1 LNFEN
6 RVKEMNKEQFHKKV
20 EILAHKIGSV
30 KKAFETLNSEHQI
43 FLQELYYRQWK
54 SKNGFT
60 THIISNCLICGTEI
74 KYLKTKKWCSNHARG
89 KFKPAKKRLP
99 MVNGQPMTKNKL
111 AQTWYGIKARCRSS
125 KSISYK
131 NYGGR
136 GIKMCDLWHDDFYEF
151 EKWSLANGYKKGL
164 QIDRI
169 NNNGN
174 YEPTNCRYVE
184 PYINAAN
191 RRSLVNTTGFIG
203 VHTNVDSKNYRVKI
217 GIKNKNIELGHF
229 KTKIEAAIFR
239 DVYIIKN
246 NLPHTKNLL

>member
-1 LNFEN
+1 
-6 RVKEMNKEQFHKKV
+6 MNKEQFHKKV

-30 KKAFETLNSEHQI
+30 KKAFETLNSEHEI

-74 KYLKTKKWCSNHARG
+74 KYLKTKKWCSDHRRG
-89 KFKPAKKRLP
+89 RKAPQRP
-99 MVNGQPMTKNKL
+99 MVNGEYISKNKL
-111 AQTWYGIKARCRSS
+111 YQTWSGIKSRCTSS
-125 KSISYK
+125 KSTSYK

-136 GIKMCDLWHDDFYEF
+136 GIKMCDLWHNDFYEF

-184 PYINAAN
+184 RHINAAN
-191 RRSLVNTTGFIG
+191 KRSLVNTTGYIG
-203 VHTNVDSKNYRVKI
+203 VHRNVDSKNYRVKI

-246 NLPHTKNLL
+246 NLPHTRNLL

>member
-1 LNFEN
+1 
-6 RVKEMNKEQFHKKV
+6 MNKEQFHKKV
-20 EILAHKIGSV
+20 EILAHEIGSV

-54 SKNGFT
+54 SKNGLT
-60 THIISNCLICGTEI
+60 TYIISNCLICGTEI
-74 KYLKTKKWCSNHARG
+74 KYLKTKKWCNNHGRG
-89 KFKPAKKRLP
+89 IKAPRRP
-99 MVNGQPMTKNKL
+99 MINGQPMTKNKL

-125 KSISYK
+125 KSTGYK

-136 GIKMCDLWHDDFYEF
+136 GISMCDLWHDDFYEF

-184 PYINAAN
+184 PYINASN
-191 RRSLVNTTGFIG
+191 RRSLTNTSGFIG
-203 VHTNVDSKNYRVKI
+203 VS
-217 GIKNKNIELGHF
+217 KNKNANTYRTQIAIQNKNVHLGSF
-229 KTKIEAAIFR
+229 KSKIEAAIFR

-246 NLPHTKNLL
+246 NLPHTRNLL